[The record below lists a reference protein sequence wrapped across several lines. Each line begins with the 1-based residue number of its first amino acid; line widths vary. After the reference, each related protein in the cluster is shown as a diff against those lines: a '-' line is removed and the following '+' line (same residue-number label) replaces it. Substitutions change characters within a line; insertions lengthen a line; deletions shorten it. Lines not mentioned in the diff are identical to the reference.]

1 MGIADFLMGKPE
13 TVENDPRS
21 IAARNFIL
29 DELNRVYGQGPINV
43 PRYFAE
49 VPETQF
55 SGANNLLSALGLD
68 TVATPD
74 IDTVDVGGISA
85 YSSEP
90 LQAQIEADFAEKYPS
105 LYNQLIEK
113 VNAQQQAALTA
124 SLQPMYSGG
133 GSSSDNAGAPRYRTA
148 QAFDR
153 FGATDMVDKY
163 ANPSYNAEIAI
174 ANANKPVTFVNS
186 SGQTQT
192 KRAKD
197 ITSDDARGAIVM
209 NNLGNPL
216 NSNASANAMGAAT
229 MLASGIRNVGGGYSQ
244 PPSSFGQDLKN
255 MANKIGS
262 DIKNKTL
269 IGRIF
274 GGGR

>member
-1 MGIADFLMGKPE
+1 MGISDFLMGRPE
-13 TVENDPRS
+13 QTVMDPRTM
-21 IAARNFIL
+21 AGRDFIL
-29 DELNRVYGQGPINV
+29 DELNRLYGMGPINV
-43 PRYFAE
+43 PKYFAE

-55 SGANNLLSALGLD
+55 SGANNLLAALGLD

-74 IDTVDVGGISA
+74 IDTVDIGGISA

-105 LYNQLIEK
+105 LYDQLINR
-113 VNAQQQAALTA
+113 VNAQQQAAMTA
-124 SLQPMYSGG
+124 SLQPTSGGG
-133 GSSSDNAGAPRYRTA
+133 GSSETSEAPRYRTA

-163 ANPSYNAEIAI
+163 ANPSYSPDLAK
-174 ANANKPVTFVNS
+174 ANKAYKN
-186 SGQTQT
+186 
-192 KRAKD
+192 
-197 ITSDDARGAIVM
+197 ITSDDFKGASVADQYKMMGQSM
-209 NNLGNPL
+209 N
-216 NSNASANAMGAAT
+216 AA
-229 MLASGIRNVGGGYSQ
+229 GIRNVGGGYAQ
-244 PPSSFGQDLKN
+244 PPTTFGQDLKN

>member
-1 MGIADFLMGKPE
+1 MGISDFLMGRPE
-13 TVENDPRS
+13 QTVMDPRTMAS
-21 IAARNFIL
+21 RDFIL
-29 DELNRVYGQGPINV
+29 DELNRLYGMGPINV
-43 PRYFAE
+43 PKYFAE

-105 LYNQLIEK
+105 LYNQLIDR
-113 VNAQQQAALTA
+113 VNAQQQAAMTA
-124 SLQPMYSGG
+124 SLQPTSGGG
-133 GSSSDNAGAPRYRTA
+133 GSSETSEAPRYRTA

-186 SGQTQT
+186 SGQTVT

-197 ITSDDARGAIVM
+197 ITSDDAKGAIVM
-209 NNLGNPL
+209 NNRGNPL

-274 GGGR
+274 GGSGR